1 MPKGVVAWAVN
12 NVAVA
17 FCEADGIDVAEGW
30 RRYIFLTGTPFFR
43 ASGRPARKLTDSRL
57 R

>member
-17 FCEADGIDVAEGW
+17 FCEADGIDVVEGW
-30 RRYIFLTGTPFFR
+30 CRYIFLTGTPFFR
-43 ASGRPARKLTDSRL
+43 ASHRPARKLTDSRP